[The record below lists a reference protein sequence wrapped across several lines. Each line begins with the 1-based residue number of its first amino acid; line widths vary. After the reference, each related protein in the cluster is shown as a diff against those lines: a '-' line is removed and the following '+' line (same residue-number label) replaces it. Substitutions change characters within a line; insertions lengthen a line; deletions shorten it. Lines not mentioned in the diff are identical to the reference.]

1 MLGEA
6 IFPRGPREGLRFAV
20 CVVRLSRDAGW
31 VICVL
36 KEPAEPVQ
44 NVPPSQA
51 GTPWLLPWS
60 AVTASIVFLDTP
72 NTFGSLLQSPEWG
85 ISGHWLVIGG

>member
-51 GTPWLLPWS
+51 GFS
-60 AVTASIVFLDTP
+60 R
-72 NTFGSLLQSPEWG
+72 GQLLQPE
-85 ISGHWLVIGG
+85 LYF